1 MSENEQTIKLFKD
14 IQAYKL
20 NEIHNFKNNKLLSQI
35 ESDILGL
42 YEKNNFD
49 LKHNKEI
56 EATINGTTVEF
67 KPSTYSKILAKK
79 IFDEKQRRLEL
90 EQKQKNSRKNV
101 LDQQNTNEDETL
113 KNNQN
118 HAKKKPNFS
127 FNLVSIGEMNIE
139 DIEAFFTEKLL
150 KQGYTQ
156 EELNSSKDFNIL
168 DFNDKA
174 MDLGVDTNATMVE
187 QLAEATQ
194 KLYAVL
200 VNGMSPDDAKNL
212 NPHDVKN
219 EATETNLDLP
229 GNKHDVIKTVYR
241 DDTPEEINTS
251 FSTTN
256 GLDIE
261 NTPDNDLTEEDL
273 YEIEQYGI
281 EGIGTHAEMEEFR
294 QSEEYELIQ
303 KTQQNA
309 LSKNNN
315 QD

>member
-1 MSENEQTIKLFKD
+1 MEKDKQEILFRD
-14 IQAYKL
+14 IQNYKL
-20 NEIHNFKNNKLLSQI
+20 NEIHNFKNNKSISQI
-35 ESDILGL
+35 ESDILRL
-42 YEKNNFD
+42 FEKNHFD
-49 LKHNKEI
+49 SNNNQEI
-56 EATINGTTVEF
+56 EATINGDAVEF
-67 KPSTYSKILAKK
+67 KPSTYSKVLAKK
-79 IFDEKQRRLEL
+79 IFDEKQRRLKL
-90 EQKQKNSRKNV
+90 EEKQKDSRKNV
-101 LDQQNTNEDETL
+101 LDQQNANEDGTN
-113 KNNQN
+113 KTNQN
-118 HAKKKPNFS
+118 HAKKKPNFN

-139 DIEAFFTEKLL
+139 EIEAFFTEKLL

-156 EELNSSKDFNIL
+156 EELNSSKDFSIL

-229 GNKHDVIKTVYR
+229 GTENDVIKTVYR

-261 NTPDNDLTEEDL
+261 NKPANDLTEEDL
-273 YEIEQYGI
+273 NEIEQYGI

-303 KTQQNA
+303 KMQQNA
-309 LSKNNN
+309 LSKNSEE
-315 QD
+315 D

>member
-1 MSENEQTIKLFKD
+1 MAENEQTIKLFKD

-20 NEIHNFKNNKLLSQI
+20 NEIHNFKNNKPLSQI

-42 YEKNNFD
+42 YEKNNFN

-56 EATINGTTVEF
+56 EATINGTAVEF

-90 EQKQKNSRKNV
+90 EQKDSRKNV

-118 HAKKKPNFS
+118 HAKKKPSFN
-127 FNLVSIGEMNIE
+127 FNLVTIGEMGIE
-139 DIEAFFTEKLL
+139 EIEAFFTEKLL

-168 DFNDKA
+168 DFNDKS

-194 KLYAVL
+194 KLYAIL

-261 NTPDNDLTEEDL
+261 NDPDNDLTEEDL

-281 EGIGTHAEMEEFR
+281 EGIGTHSEMEEFR

-303 KTQQNA
+303 KMQQNA
-309 LSKNNN
+309 LSKNSN

>member
-1 MSENEQTIKLFKD
+1 MEKDKQEILFKD
-14 IQAYKL
+14 IQNYKL
-20 NEIHNFKNNKLLSQI
+20 NEIHNFKNNKTLSQI
-35 ESDILGL
+35 ETDILGL
-42 YEKNNFD
+42 FEKNHFD
-49 LKHNKEI
+49 SNNNQEI
-56 EATINGTTVEF
+56 EATINGDNVEF
-67 KPSTYSKILAKK
+67 KPSTYSKVLAKK
-79 IFDEKQRRLEL
+79 IFDEKQRRLKL
-90 EQKQKNSRKNV
+90 EQKQKDSRKNV
-101 LDQQNTNEDETL
+101 LDQQNANEDGTE

-139 DIEAFFTEKLL
+139 EIEAFFTEKLL

-174 MDLGVDTNATMVE
+174 MDLGIDTNATMVE

-200 VNGMSPDDAKNL
+200 VNGMSPDDAKKL

-219 EATETNLDLP
+219 EATETNLDLS
-229 GNKHDVIKTVYR
+229 GTENDVIKTVYR

-261 NTPDNDLTEEDL
+261 NKPANDLSDEHRKLMERWGVT
-273 YEIEQYGI
+273 
-281 EGIGTHAEMEEFR
+281 GIGTDEEFENFLESPEG
-294 QSEEYELIQ
+294 QLL
-303 KTQQNA
+303 QNTDQIS
-309 LSKNNN
+309 LSKDNN